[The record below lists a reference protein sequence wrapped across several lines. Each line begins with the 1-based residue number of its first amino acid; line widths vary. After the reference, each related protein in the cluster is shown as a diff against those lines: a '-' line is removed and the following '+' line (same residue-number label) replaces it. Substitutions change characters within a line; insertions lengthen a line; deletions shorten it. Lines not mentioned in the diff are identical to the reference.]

1 MTAAPPSHAAAVAA
15 FLRGQQRRAQ
25 VLAAVQV
32 GTAEAAGASLEAV
45 ARVFAGEAAARP
57 LAAWPVLYWQL
68 LLGLPAMRR
77 AVADASGSPL
87 PEVTALAP
95 GVRAAVL
102 LQLLGGL
109 DEAGIGAV
117 LGVPAP
123 TWQGWIR
130 QAVPTA
136 PDGQP
141 DVAVWRVWQAALRQ
155 AQEAAAAP
163 PAPPPS
169 APAPAPAAAPAR
181 VRPAARAGARRRWR
195 LAGGALLLAVAAA
208 AVGWWWLAAPRGGI
222 VRTPLP
228 PAEAPRARYAAD
240 DPASEPD
247 RALLE
252 TPAELALAQRLP
264 LLAWLEASAAA
275 LPEEAAAS
283 APAPAAEPAWQA
295 RVQAWQA
302 LPPLERAHRRAA
314 WAAWQALEAD
324 ERARL
329 RALAARFDALPPAQQ
344 HALRA
349 AYERQPADA
358 RDGWWLG
365 PRLGR
370 VWPSIAPL
378 FAYVDAGERAA
389 VRAAL
394 QQATAEELALLAR
407 LAQST
412 APEARAA
419 LRRDWLA
426 QSPAQRAAW
435 LQARLQR

>member
-25 VLAAVQV
+25 VLAAVQA

-57 LAAWPVLYWQL
+57 LADWPVLYWQL
-68 LLGLPAMRR
+68 LLGLPAMRHSVPEP
-77 AVADASGSPL
+77 AASPL
-87 PEVTALAP
+87 PALSALAP

-123 TWQGWIR
+123 TWQDWIR
-130 QAVPTA
+130 NALPTA
-136 PDGQP
+136 ADGQP
-141 DVAVWRVWQAALRQ
+141 DVAVWRAWQAALRQ
-155 AQEAAAAP
+155 AQEAAATP

-169 APAPAPAAAPAR
+169 APVPAAAPAHM
-181 VRPAARAGARRRWR
+181 RPAARAGARRGWR
-195 LAGGALLLAVAAA
+195 LAGAALLLAVAAA
-208 AVGWWWLAAPRGGI
+208 AAWWWLAAPRGGI
-222 VRTPLP
+222 ARTPLP
-228 PAEAPRARYAAD
+228 PAEAPKARYAAD
-240 DPASEPD
+240 DPGSEPD

-252 TPAELALAQRLP
+252 VPSELALAERLP
-264 LLAWLEASAAA
+264 LLAWLEASEVPLPDVPAAA
-275 LPEEAAAS
+275 PPTAAG
-283 APAPAAEPAWQA
+283 PAWQA
-295 RVQAWQA
+295 RVQAWRA
-302 LPPLERAHRRAA
+302 LPPLERARRRAA
-314 WAAWQALEAD
+314 WAAWQALDAD
-324 ERARL
+324 ERMRL
-329 RALAARFDALPPAQQ
+329 RALAVRFDALPPAQQ
-344 HALRA
+344 QALRA
-349 AYERQPADA
+349 GYERQPADA

-370 VWPSIAPL
+370 AWPAIAPL

-389 VRAAL
+389 LRAAL
-394 QQATAEELALLAR
+394 QQATTEELAVLAR

-419 LRRDWLA
+419 LRRGWLA
-426 QSPAQRAAW
+426 QPPAQRAAW
-435 LQARLQR
+435 LQARLQG